1 MTGLP
6 EARYPTAIEQNY
18 AVLTWIAETAAIR

>member
-1 MTGLP
+1 MAGLP

-18 AVLTWIAETAAIR
+18 AVLNWIAETAAIR